1 MYVSEV
7 SDHLVSPPPPLHTH
21 THTRTHTQFVHHA
34 ISDLCEKRGLQYE
47 DFAKKITLAEY
58 SQLKRV
64 LYTTLHTLARENG
77 RKEEVCVCV
86 YVMVLRNRTLD
97 FCYLIVVGS

>member
-1 MYVSEV
+1 M
-7 SDHLVSPPPPLHTH
+7 
-21 THTRTHTQFVHHA
+21 HHA

-64 LYTTLHTLARENG
+64 LCTILRTLARENG
-77 RKEEVCVCV
+77 RKEEVCVYV
-86 YVMVLRNRTLD
+86 YVWMVLEA
-97 FCYLIVVGS
+97 GH